1 MRTLTLILIA
11 LTTAPTGARGLAA
24 QIDASRT
31 MQAASAGANSAR
43 PRNDGPVALEM
54 TATPIRDA
62 VRLASRL
69 PEPSAVA
76 PRPGVSSLS
85 ARSLQPQPSSARS
98 WARSHPVLLG
108 AVVGL
113 AAGAVVGAA
122 STGDCGYDLSL
133 SENWCLPFV
142 GLGAGIG
149 AGAGAAVGFAFSR

>member
-1 MRTLTLILIA
+1 M
-11 LTTAPTGARGLAA
+11 
-24 QIDASRT
+24 
-31 MQAASAGANSAR
+31 
-43 PRNDGPVALEM
+43 ALE
-54 TATPIRDA
+54 TPIRDA

-69 PEPSAVA
+69 PGPSAVA
-76 PRPGVSSLS
+76 PRTGVSSLS

-108 AVVGL
+108 AVIGL